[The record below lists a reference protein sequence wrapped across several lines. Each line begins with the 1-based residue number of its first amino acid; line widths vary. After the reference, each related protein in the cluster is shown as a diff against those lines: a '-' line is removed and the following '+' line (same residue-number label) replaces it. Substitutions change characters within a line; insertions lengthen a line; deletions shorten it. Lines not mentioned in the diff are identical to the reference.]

1 MFTFNK
7 IFIIIALILFVNS
20 FAIANDKIAYINIDQ
35 ILSESNNSKLL
46 LKELKKEE
54 SVIINNLNIKEKK
67 FKDDENKI
75 LSSKK
80 ILSKEEYEKQV
91 NIFKKDIFD
100 YNLEK
105 KKILEDLEKKRTTKI
120 LNFIKKINP
129 IIENYMNANSIGI
142 LIEKKSIFISKP
154 NYDIT
159 KNIIEIINNELE

>member
-7 IFIIIALILFVNS
+7 IFIIIALIFFVNS

-75 LSSKK
+75 LSSKN

-100 YNLEK
+100 YSLEK
-105 KKILEDLEKKRTTKI
+105 KK
-120 LNFIKKINP
+120 NFRR
-129 IIENYMNANSIGI
+129 S
-142 LIEKKSIFISKP
+142 
-154 NYDIT
+154 
-159 KNIIEIINNELE
+159 

>member
-67 FKDDENKI
+67 DDENKI

-80 ILSKEEYEKQV
+80 TLSKEEYEKQV

-142 LIEKKSIFISKP
+142 LIEKKSIFISKL

>member
-67 FKDDENKI
+67 FKNDENKI

-91 NIFKKDIFD
+91 NIFKKDNFD
-100 YNLEK
+100 YNLKK

>member
-75 LSSKK
+75 LSSKN

-100 YNLEK
+100 YSLEK